1 MLQTPHAEY
10 AGPRGLGIRMTDP
23 LMPGLTTQYGP
34 AEDALL
40 DAYHLFD
47 KAHLVMLGEEQLI
60 PRPDAAAM
68 LTALREMEA
77 EGISAVRNQVGGGM
91 HSAEQYLIRR
101 LGYDIGGRIHLG
113 RSTGDFGAVAR
124 HLRERTRLLEL
135 IEGIVALR
143 TAVLDLA
150 DQHRK
155 TIMPGQ
161 TGSQP
166 AQPVTLAHQLLHWS
180 ATLDRHAER
189 AAQAY
194 ARINQSPAGAA
205 ILTGSSFAMDRH
217 RTAELMG
224 FDAPI
229 TNTFDAIQGHDDEL
243 DTIEVAVSLNISLA
257 RWANDLTFWSTAEAG
272 YVRIPDAFC
281 GTSSIMAQ
289 KRNPAILPAIR
300 NAAHEAVGAYATT
313 AGALI
318 TTTGEFGG
326 DGGSGLHRSFDSA
339 IRGMNWLALLLPAL
353 QVNVDRMGKAAG
365 DHWAQAT
372 DLAAALVTELGLPWR
387 IGHQLAAITV
397 RLAEERGIH
406 PLDVTTDLVDEAAT
420 LYMDRPVG
428 LTPEALATAL
438 DPAHFIA
445 ARTLLG
451 GPAPSEA
458 ARQLAEHR
466 TQLADTARDLDDRR
480 AALDAATATLETAI
494 DTLIAD
500 TSASE
505 SPR

>member
-10 AGPRGLGIRMTDP
+10 AGPRAPGIRMNDP
-23 LMPGLTTQYGP
+23 LMSGLTTQYGP

-40 DAYHLFD
+40 EAYHLFD

-68 LTALREMEA
+68 LAALREMEA
-77 EGISAVRNQVGGGM
+77 EGTYAVRNEVGGGM
-91 HSAEQYLIRR
+91 HSGEQYLIRR

-124 HLRERTRLLEL
+124 HLRERSRLLEL

-150 DQHRK
+150 DQHLE
-155 TIMPGQ
+155 TVMPGQ
-161 TGSQP
+161 TGCP
-166 AQPVTLAHQLLHWS
+166 PPPPRLLHWS
-180 ATLDRHAER
+180 ATLDRHAQR

-205 ILTGSSFAMDRH
+205 ILTGSSFAMNRH

-224 FDAPI
+224 FDSPI

-243 DTIEVAVSLNISLA
+243 DTIAIATSINVALG

-339 IRGMNWLALLLPAL
+339 IRGMNWTALLLPAL
-353 QVNVDRMGKAAG
+353 QVNVDRMLEAAG
-365 DHWAQAT
+365 SHWAQAT

-387 IGHQLAAITV
+387 IGHQVAAITV

-406 PLDVTTDLVDEAAT
+406 PLDVTTDLVDEAAVT
-420 LYMDRPVG
+420 YMDRPIG
-428 LTPEALATAL
+428 LTPEAVANAL
-438 DPAHFIA
+438 DPTHFIA

-458 ARQLAEHR
+458 ARQIAEHR
-466 TQLADTARDLDDRR
+466 TQLAGTAQQLQSTRGSLE
-480 AALDAATATLETAI
+480 AASATLESAI
-494 DTLIAD
+494 DTLIANPE
-500 TSASE
+500 T
-505 SPR
+505 

>member
-10 AGPRGLGIRMTDP
+10 TGPRGPGIRMNEP

-68 LTALREMEA
+68 LTALHEMEA
-77 EGISAVRNQVGGGM
+77 EGTYAVRNEVGGGM
-91 HSAEQYLIRR
+91 HSGEQYLIRR

-150 DQHRK
+150 EQHLG
-155 TIMPGQ
+155 TVMPGQ

-180 ATLDRHAER
+180 ATLGRHAER

-194 ARINQSPAGAA
+194 ARINRSPAGAA
-205 ILTGSSFAMDRH
+205 ILTGSSFAMNRH

-224 FDAPI
+224 FDGVL

-243 DTIEVAVSLNISLA
+243 DTITVAVSLNVALG

-300 NAAHEAVGAYATT
+300 NAAHEAIGAYATT
-313 AGALI
+313 AGSLI

-326 DGGSGLHRSFDSA
+326 DGGTGLHRTFDSA
-339 IRGMNWLALLLPAL
+339 IRGMDWLAQLLPVL
-353 QVNVDRMGKAAG
+353 QVNADRMLEAAG
-365 DHWAQAT
+365 SHWAQAT
-372 DLAAALVTELGLPWR
+372 DVVAALVTELGLPWR
-387 IGHQLAAITV
+387 IGHQVAAITV
-397 RLAEERGIH
+397 RLAEERNIH
-406 PLDVTTDLVDEAAT
+406 PLDVTTELVDEAAT
-420 LYMDRPVG
+420 LYMDHPVG
-428 LTPEALATAL
+428 LTPEALARAL
-438 DPAHFIA
+438 DPTHFIE

-451 GPAPSEA
+451 GPAPTEA
-458 ARQLAEHR
+458 TRQLAEHR
-466 TQLADTARDLDDRR
+466 TQLADVTQQLQSTRD
-480 AALDAATATLETAI
+480 AVDAASTTLESAI
-494 DTLIAD
+494 DALI
-500 TSASE
+500 TNPE
-505 SPR
+505 G

>member
-1 MLQTPHAEY
+1 MLQAPHDEY
-10 AGPRGLGIRMTDP
+10 AGPRGLGIRMTEP

-34 AEDALL
+34 AEDAML

-60 PRPDAAAM
+60 PRQDAAAM
-68 LTALREMEA
+68 LAALRDMEA
-77 EGISAVRNQVGGGM
+77 EGISTVRNQVGGGM
-91 HSAEQYLIRR
+91 HSGEQYLIRR

-124 HLRERTRLLEL
+124 RLRERTRLLEL
-135 IEGIVALR
+135 IEGIAALR
-143 TAVLDLA
+143 AAVLALA
-150 DQHRK
+150 EQHLE
-155 TIMPGQ
+155 TVMPGQ

-180 ATLDRHAER
+180 ATLDRHAQR

-194 ARINQSPAGAA
+194 ARVNQSPAGAA
-205 ILTGSSFAMDRH
+205 ILTGSSFAMNRH

-300 NAAHEAVGAYATT
+300 NAASEALGAYATT
-313 AGALI
+313 ASAFI

-326 DGGSGLHRSFDSA
+326 DGGDSLHRSFDSA
-339 IRGMNWLALLLPAL
+339 IRGMGWLTRLLPAL
-353 QVNVDRMGKAAG
+353 QVNTDRMLEAAG
-365 DHWAQAT
+365 SHWAQAT

-397 RLAEERGIH
+397 RLAEERNIH
-406 PLDVTTDLVDEAAT
+406 PLDVTTELVDEAAVT
-420 LYMDRPVG
+420 YMDRPVG
-428 LTPEALATAL
+428 LTPEALAAAL

-466 TQLADTARDLDDRR
+466 TQLAGTSRDLQAR
-480 AALDAATATLETAI
+480 TTTLEAASTTLEAAI
-494 DTLIAD
+494 DALIANP
-500 TSASE
+500 E
-505 SPR
+505 G

>member
-1 MLQTPHAEY
+1 MLQAPHTEY
-10 AGPRGLGIRMTDP
+10 AGPRAAGIRMNDP

-40 DAYHLFD
+40 EAYHLFD

-60 PRPDAAAM
+60 PREDAAAM
-68 LTALREMEA
+68 LAALRELEA
-77 EGISAVRNQVGGGM
+77 EGVSIVRNQVGGGM

-101 LGYDIGGRIHLG
+101 LGYDVGGRIHLG

-143 TAVLDLA
+143 AAVLDLA
-150 DQHRK
+150 EQHLE
-155 TIMPGQ
+155 TVMPGQ

-180 ATLDRHAER
+180 ATLQRHAER
-189 AAQAY
+189 AAQSY

-205 ILTGSSFAMDRH
+205 ILTGSSFAMNRH

-224 FDAPI
+224 FDGVL

-243 DTIEVAVSLNISLA
+243 DTIAVSVSMNVSLA
-257 RWANDLTFWSTAEAG
+257 RWSNDLNFWSTAEAG

-281 GTSSIMAQ
+281 GSSSIMAQ

-300 NAAHEAVGAYATT
+300 NAASEALGAYATT
-313 AGALI
+313 AASLI

-326 DGGSGLHRSFDSA
+326 DGGDGLHRTFDSA
-339 IRGMNWLALLLPAL
+339 VRGMNWLALLLPAL
-353 QVNVDRMGKAAG
+353 EVNTDRMLEAAG
-365 DHWAQAT
+365 SHWAQAT
-372 DLAAALVTELGLPWR
+372 DVAAALVTELGLPWR
-387 IGHQLAAITV
+387 VGHQIAAVTV
-397 RLAEERGIH
+397 RLAEERAIH
-406 PLDVTTDLVDEAAT
+406 PLDITTELVDEAAT

-428 LTPEALATAL
+428 LTPEALANAL
-438 DPAHFIA
+438 DPAHFVA

-458 ARQLAEHR
+458 ARQLSEHR
-466 TQLADTARDLDDRR
+466 TSLAADEEQLEDRR
-480 AALDAATATLETAI
+480 DALDAAAATLEQAI
-494 DTLIAD
+494 DLVIANPD
-500 TSASE
+500 G
-505 SPR
+505 

>member
-10 AGPRGLGIRMTDP
+10 AGPRAPGIRMNDP

-47 KAHLVMLGEEQLI
+47 KAHLVMLGEEELI
-60 PRPDAAAM
+60 PRQDASAM
-68 LTALREMEA
+68 LGALRDLEA
-77 EGISAVRNQVGGGM
+77 EGISAARNEVGGGM
-91 HSAEQYLIRR
+91 HSGEQYLIRR

-124 HLRERTRLLEL
+124 HLRERARLLEL
-135 IEGIVALR
+135 IEGSVALR
-143 TAVLDLA
+143 AAVLTLA
-150 DQHRK
+150 DQHLN
-155 TIMPGQ
+155 TVMPGQ

-180 ATLDRHAER
+180 ATLHRQALR
-189 AAQAY
+189 AAEAY
-194 ARINQSPAGAA
+194 ARVNQSPAGAA
-205 ILTGSSFAMDRH
+205 ILTGSSFAMNRH

-224 FDAPI
+224 FDGVIP
-229 TNTFDAIQGHDDEL
+229 NTFDAIQGHDDEL
-243 DTIEVAVSLNISLA
+243 ETIAVGVSMNVSLA
-257 RWANDLTFWSTAEAG
+257 RWANDLNFWSTAEAG

-300 NAAHEAVGAYATT
+300 NAASEALGAYATT
-313 AGALI
+313 SAALI

-326 DGGSGLHRSFDSA
+326 DGGVGLHRTFDA
-339 IRGMNWLALLLPAL
+339 AVRGMNWLAQLLPAL
-353 QVNVDRMGKAAG
+353 EVNADRMLEAAG
-365 DHWAQAT
+365 SHWAQAT
-372 DLAAALVTELGLPWR
+372 DVAAALVTEQDLPWR
-387 IGHQLAAITV
+387 VAHQVAAIVV
-397 RLAEERGIH
+397 RLAEERVIH
-406 PLDVTTDLVDEAAT
+406 PLDVTSELLDEAAIA
-420 LYMDRPVG
+420 YMDRPVG
-428 LTPEALATAL
+428 LSAAALADAL
-438 DPAHFIA
+438 DPTHFVA

-466 TQLADTARDLDDRR
+466 SELDDLARDVGDRQ
-480 AALDAATATLETAI
+480 AAVGAAGTSLEIAI
-494 DTLIAD
+494 DALVAG
-500 TSASE
+500 
-505 SPR
+505 

>member
-1 MLQTPHAEY
+1 MLQTSHTQY
-10 AGPRGLGIRMTDP
+10 AGPRAPGFRMAEP

-40 DAYHLFD
+40 HAYHLFD

-60 PRPDAAAM
+60 PRDDAAAM
-68 LTALREMEA
+68 LAALRELEA
-77 EGISAVRNQVGGGM
+77 QGVSTVRNQVGGGM

-101 LGYDIGGRIHLG
+101 LGYDVGGRIHLG

-124 HLRERTRLLEL
+124 HLRERARLLEL

-143 TAVLDLA
+143 AAVLDLA
-150 DQHRK
+150 AQHLE
-155 TIMPGQ
+155 TVMPGQ

-180 ATLDRHAER
+180 STLERHAER

-194 ARINQSPAGAA
+194 ARVNQSPAGAA
-205 ILTGSSFAMDRH
+205 ILTGSSFAMNRQ

-224 FDAPI
+224 FDGVL

-243 DTIEVAVSLNISLA
+243 DTIAVSVSLNVSLA
-257 RWANDLTFWSTAEAG
+257 RWSNDLNFWSTAEAG

-300 NAAHEAVGAYATT
+300 NAASEALGAYATT
-313 AGALI
+313 AAALI

-326 DGGSGLHRSFDSA
+326 DGGDGLHRTFDSA
-339 IRGMNWLALLLPAL
+339 VRGMNWLAQLLPAL
-353 QVNVDRMGKAAG
+353 QVNTDRMLEAAG
-365 DHWAQAT
+365 SHWAQAT
-372 DLAAALVTELGLPWR
+372 DIAAALVTEQDLPWR
-387 IGHQLAAITV
+387 VAHQITAILV
-397 RLAEERGIH
+397 RLAEERAIH
-406 PLDVTTDLVDEAAT
+406 PLDVTTELLDEAAV

-428 LTPEALATAL
+428 LAPEALADAL
-438 DPAHFIA
+438 DPAHFVA
-445 ARTLLG
+445 VRTLLG
-451 GPAPSEA
+451 GPAPAEA

-466 TQLADTARDLDDRR
+466 TALAADHQHLEHRR
-480 AALDAATATLETAI
+480 AALTDAASALEAAI
-494 DTLIAD
+494 DALVA
-500 TSASE
+500 E
-505 SPR
+505 SGA